1 MMQLVKN
8 IYEERIKKLEE
19 LDKKKDVEI
28 TLLKGAIEHMKA
40 EIEKL
45 KAQLEKNKLNIL
57 VKSFNF
63 SISAFICSIA
73 PFSKVISTSFFL
85 SNFLSS

>member
-1 MMQLVKN
+1 MADLEEFFKEQIKP
-8 IYEERIKKLEE
+8 YEERIKKLEE

-45 KAQLEKNKLNIL
+45 NDLTNI
-57 VKSFNF
+57 FNLF
-63 SISAFICSIA
+63 YNYICIYD
-73 PFSKVISTSFFL
+73 
-85 SNFLSS
+85 